1 MSLYAGFDLGG
12 TEIKFGLLDDRN
24 ALVFKDATPTPSKI
38 KELVGLFRDLWEA
51 VKKEG
56 KKPIRAVGF
65 GIPGIFSLKEQ
76 KTIQSPN
83 IPALDNF
90 NLHGAVARFI
100 EVPFWLDNDANMAA
114 YGEYRCGA
122 GKNVRDLILLTLGT
136 GVGSGIIIDG
146 KLLHG
151 QCGFAAEMGHIVVNS
166 EGERCNCGSR
176 GCLETEA
183 AAGPITRNYTRLTRT
198 DEPLTAKEIAR
209 RARRGDAAA
218 RKSFERAAY
227 YLGIGLGT
235 AINLLNPRKILLGGG
250 VMASAELLLPQ
261 ARAEARRRSYQASFD
276 CCSIE
281 KARLGNDAGLM
292 GAASWAKDQLV
303 EHHSRQR
310 KKGRGKKH

>member
-1 MSLYAGFDLGG
+1 MSWYAGFDLGG
-12 TEIKFGLLDDRN
+12 TQLKYGLLDERN
-24 ALVFKDATPTPSKI
+24 NLVFKDKAATPPTI
-38 KELVGLFRDLWEA
+38 KEMVGLFRELWEELKA
-51 VKKEG
+51 KERG
-56 KKPIRAVGF
+56 TIKAVGF
-65 GIPGIFSLKEQ
+65 GIPGIFSLKKQ

-83 IPALDNF
+83 IPELDNF

-122 GKNVRDLILLTLGT
+122 GKGVRDMILLTLGT

-151 QCGFAAEMGHIVVNS
+151 QCGFAAEMGHIVVNP

-183 AAGPITRNYTRLTRT
+183 SAGPIIRNYSRLTRT
-198 DEPLTAKEIAR
+198 DETLTAKKIA
-209 RARRGDAAA
+209 AKAKQGDEAA

-235 AINLLNPRKILLGGG
+235 AINLLNPEKILLGGG
-250 VMASAELLLPQ
+250 VMASGELLLPR
-261 ARAEARRRSYQASFD
+261 AAAEARRRSYQASFD

-281 KARLGNDAGLM
+281 KASLGNDAGLM
-292 GAASWAKDQLV
+292 GAASWAKDQLL
-303 EHHSRQR
+303 EFKFKKR
-310 KKGRGKKH
+310 KKDSGRRH